1 MDTNTIREWET
12 SLDQAE
18 LSPLTANLPHSPV
31 AGQVFEEVAT
41 DATARKWVA
50 VRVLGGSNGAR
61 WAYWAAWWVPGV
73 EPRRTGVGPNPDY
86 IVVLD
91 RLFNGDAPLFL
102 GMAAEPYVRVGDGRG
117 GCIES
122 IVWVLVEPRM
132 SGPRVVKVGREE
144 RVGERYERSKEVYDV
159 ETGESITIE

>member
-1 MDTNTIREWET
+1 MDTSTIREWET

-31 AGQVFEEVAT
+31 AGQVFEEVAI

-61 WAYWAAWWVPGV
+61 WAYWAAWTIPNT
-73 EPRRTGVGPNPDY
+73 EPRRFGVGPNPDF
-86 IVVLD
+86 VVVVD
-91 RLFNGDAPLFL
+91 KLFNGDAAHFV
-102 GMAAEPYVRVGDGRG
+102 GMTGDPYVRVGDGRG

-132 SGPRVVKVGREE
+132 SGPRVVKVRAEE
-144 RVGERYERSKEVYDV
+144 RIGERYEKSREIYDV
-159 ETGESITIE
+159 ETGETTEI